1 MHILYLYQF
10 YNNPDCPATARHYA
24 YLCDLAQRHHIT
36 LITSRTYLETRI
48 TQDFDWAPRGVDLRL
63 LDVPYSNDMKARE
76 RLRAYTSFALKAL
89 AVGVACR
96 RPDLVFGTSSPL
108 TTAWAARWIA
118 RARRVPWV
126 FEVRDLWPDF
136 PIQMGAIPNAWLQRR
151 LYGLEH
157 ALYRDAAHVVTL
169 SPDMEAHVQRC
180 GIPPDRITTLVH
192 GSDFDLID
200 ACQAAH
206 LQALRATHG
215 LADKCVV
222 LYGGTFG
229 RANDIPTLLEAA
241 ARLAHRDD
249 LRFVFAGYG
258 YFETALQEAASQAAN
273 LLVLPPQPR
282 HRMLCWFKLAD
293 LSLVSFIDKPVLA
306 ANSPAKFFDSLSAG
320 TPVLVTNP
328 GWTREFVEAHQCGWY
343 TPPSD
348 AAALA
353 ERIAWICDH
362 PEARAEAGRKAWT
375 LARARFDRTTLARR
389 LERIFEQ
396 AAAIG

>member
-1 MHILYLYQF
+1 ML
-10 YNNPDCPATARHYA
+10 DAT
-24 YLCDLAQRHHIT
+24 
-36 LITSRTYLETRI
+36 
-48 TQDFDWAPRGVDLRL
+48 
-63 LDVPYSNDMKARE
+63 
-76 RLRAYTSFALKAL
+76 
-89 AVGVACR
+89 
-96 RPDLVFGTSSPL
+96 
-108 TTAWAARWIA
+108 
-118 RARRVPWV
+118 
-126 FEVRDLWPDF
+126 
-136 PIQMGAIPNAWLQRR
+136 
-151 LYGLEH
+151 
-157 ALYRDAAHVVTL
+157 
-169 SPDMEAHVQRC
+169 
-180 GIPPDRITTLVH
+180 
-192 GSDFDLID
+192 
-200 ACQAAH
+200 
-206 LQALRATHG
+206 
-215 LADKCVV
+215 
-222 LYGGTFG
+222 
-229 RANDIPTLLEAA
+229 

-362 PEARAEAGRKAWT
+362 PEARAEAGRKAGT
-375 LARARFDRTTLARR
+375 LARARFDRTRLVHR